1 MKKREFLNG
10 SKMRLAFFIALSV
23 AVLLT
28 LCFIWGNSV
37 LPKQESA
44 EVSGSVYETA
54 KPALDKTFGEGKVTH
69 GIFRKMAHA
78 TEFMILSLELNLL
91 FLTVKKVSLLNPAF
105 ALGVSAIVASIDETI
120 QIFSNRGPAVKDVL
134 IDCGG
139 AAFPAAAFF
148 IVYAVILFIR
158 LKKGKPE
165 NGESENIINHE

>member
-10 SKMRLAFFIALSV
+10 SKIRLVFFIALSF
-23 AVLLT
+23 AILLT

-37 LPKQESA
+37 LPKQDSA
-44 EVSGSVYETA
+44 EVSGSVYEEV
-54 KPALDKTFGEGKVTH
+54 KPVLDKTFGEGKVTH

-91 FLTVKKVSLLNPAF
+91 FLTLKKVSLLNPAF

-139 AAFPAAAFF
+139 AAFTSAAFF
-148 IVYAVILFIR
+148 IVYAVIVFVKR
-158 LKKGKPE
+158 KKSK
-165 NGESENIINHE
+165 SENRDSENNDLQ

>member
-1 MKKREFLNG
+1 MEKRRFLNG
-10 SKMRLAFFIALSV
+10 SKARLAFFIVLSF

-28 LCFIWGNSV
+28 LCFIWGNSM

-44 EVSGSVYETA
+44 EVSGSLYETV
-54 KPALDKTFGEGKVTH
+54 KPTLDKTFGEGKITH

-91 FLTVKKVSLLNPAF
+91 FLTIKGISLFNPVF
-105 ALGVSAIVASIDETI
+105 ALASSAGVAAIDETI
-120 QIFSNRGPAVKDVL
+120 QIFSNRGPAVTDVL

-148 IVYAVILFIR
+148 IIYAVILFVKR
-158 LKKGKPE
+158 KKKKYPTDEIE
-165 NGESENIINHE
+165 NNDLQ